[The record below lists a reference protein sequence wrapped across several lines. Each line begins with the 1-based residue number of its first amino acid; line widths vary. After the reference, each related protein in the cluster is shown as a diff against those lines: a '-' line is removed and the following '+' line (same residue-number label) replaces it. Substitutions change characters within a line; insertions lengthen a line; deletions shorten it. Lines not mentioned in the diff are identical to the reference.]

1 MGESADQSC
10 PPRSGLT
17 DVGTGVARSI
27 LVGRAALCEVGPM
40 TWQLTGEYLENCNCD
55 VLCPCITSN
64 LQGPADHDRC
74 VVPLALHIATGRY
87 DDVSLDG
94 LGVVMVV
101 DSPQVMGDG
110 GWRVALYVD
119 ERADDAQRQALG
131 RILSGAQGGPPAML
145 AGLIGEQLG
154 VKFVP
159 ITFESTDDTKRV
171 TVPGIM
177 DFQVT
182 GLRPP
187 DGPVM
192 RIVNVFHP
200 MGADLAVAR
209 GTVGT

>member
-1 MGESADQSC
+1 
-10 PPRSGLT
+10 
-17 DVGTGVARSI
+17 
-27 LVGRAALCEVGPM
+27 M
-40 TWQLTGEYLENCNCD
+40 TWQLSGEYLENCNCE
-55 VLCPCITSN
+55 VLCPCITSS

-74 VVPLALHIATGRY
+74 VLPLAMHITAGQY
-87 DDVSLDG
+87 DGVALDG

-131 RILSGAQGGPPAML
+131 QIFSGAQGGPPAML

-159 ITFESTDDTKRV
+159 MTFESSDDTKRV

-182 GLRPP
+182 GLRAP
-187 DGPVM
+187 DSPVM

-209 GTVGT
+209 SSVGTYDDPDYGWSFDNTGKNGHYRDFAWQA

>member
-1 MGESADQSC
+1 
-10 PPRSGLT
+10 
-17 DVGTGVARSI
+17 
-27 LVGRAALCEVGPM
+27 M
-40 TWQLTGEYLENCNCD
+40 TWQLSGEYLENCNCE
-55 VLCPCITSN
+55 VLCPCITSS
-64 LQGPADHDRC
+64 LQGPADHERC
-74 VVPLALHIATGRY
+74 VLPLAMHITAGQY
-87 DDVSLDG
+87 DGVSLDG

-119 ERADDAQRQALG
+119 ERADDDQRQALSQ
-131 RILSGAQGGPPAML
+131 IFSGANGGPPAML

-159 ITFESTDDTKRV
+159 MSFESSDDTKRV

-182 GLRPP
+182 GLRAP
-187 DGPVM
+187 DSAVM
-192 RIVNVFHP
+192 RIVNIFHP

-209 GTVGT
+209 STVGTYDDPDYGWSFDNTGKNGHYRDFAWQA

>member
-1 MGESADQSC
+1 
-10 PPRSGLT
+10 
-17 DVGTGVARSI
+17 
-27 LVGRAALCEVGPM
+27 M

-55 VLCPCITSN
+55 VLCPCITSS

-74 VVPLALHIATGRY
+74 VVPLAMHITAGQY
-87 DDVSLDG
+87 DGVSLDG

-101 DSPQVMGDG
+101 DAPQVMGDG

-131 RILSGAQGGPPAML
+131 QILSGAQGGPPAML

-159 ITFESTDDTKRV
+159 ITFESSDDTKRV

-182 GLRPP
+182 GLPRPGRPGHAHRQRVPP
-187 DGPVM
+187 DGRRPG
-192 RIVNVFHP
+192 RSP
-200 MGADLAVAR
+200 AAR
-209 GTVGT
+209 WGPTDDPDYGWSFDNTGKNGHYRDFAWQG